1 METVSIM
8 ENVSK
13 YYNPHYEKEIN
24 DFMRSSKEDIK
35 YTKILVLSACKELKK
50 IQAQRIEDQNDS
62 EDGDYEY
69 EYEFN
74 PKEDIIDI
82 IANILDKLG
91 LRHVESESKEML
103 DDFFRRKPNVEWSDE
118 LTYYKTQFGLSKV
131 CNCIDPTSQ
140 YFSLFIGALRQF
152 VPYAYAYGIAED
164 IRDTL
169 SKALPL
175 ISFFYAVISG
185 KIDVNKVLLSI

>member
-8 ENVSK
+8 ENFSK
-13 YYNPHYEKEIN
+13 YYNPRYEKEIN

-69 EYEFN
+69 EFN

-91 LRHVESESKEML
+91 LHHVESESKEML
-103 DDFFRRKPNVEWSDE
+103 NDFFRRKPDVEWSDE
-118 LTYYKTQFGLSKV
+118 LTYYKTQFELSKV

-140 YFSLFIGALRQF
+140 YFSLFIGALPQF
-152 VPYAYAYGIAED
+152 VPNAYAYGIAED
-164 IRDTL
+164 ICDTL